1 MIGDGAP
8 RQKKFGYVP
17 ALDGVRALAVV
28 AVICFH
34 AGFGGVTGGFIGVSV
49 FFTLSG
55 FLITSLL
62 ITEHLHSG
70 GISLKGFYS
79 RRLRRLMPASYLC
92 IALVLLSLPF
102 WDESQRR
109 SLPGDA
115 LAAVL
120 NVANWRSAFS
130 TVSYQELLNTV
141 PSPLAHFW
149 SLAIEEQCYL
159 VLPLIVAVA
168 LRRGRSTLAVTA
180 MVLLGASV
188 AAAVL
193 TSDFDLAYNGTHV
206 RIAEVL
212 VGVLLSVVL
221 TYRRPSG
228 AIVGAVGAAGLAAL
242 VAGSLMLEIT
252 DEWLAHGG
260 LVLVSVAS
268 CAVVVGAIAGGP
280 LASALSWGPLVAIG
294 KVSYGMYLFHWPLFL
309 ILTED
314 RTGLGHWPL
323 FAVRMAALGA
333 LSAVSFRL
341 LERPVRTRHLFQ
353 RPAAASGAF
362 AIGMA
367 VLLVG
372 IWALPGPRLSA
383 TEQLV
388 HDSEGGPVTF
398 APQSTV
404 PPPPPTLLVVGD
416 NAAALDLLAAGDLGA
431 PVTSRLTPDC
441 PLLSGIEVRLA
452 DGTAQAIDHCRPSA
466 DVWLEAVA
474 ETQPDLVLVAMGALD
489 EGFVRA
495 TAADVFPT
503 NPSEAKVAF
512 TAARTEFGEM
522 FAALATQRLPVLV
535 YWPVRVDADTFK
547 LSGFLLGAPGV
558 EGVVTAES
566 TLVPR
571 VEALLSVT
579 VAAGAPHVLV
589 VGDSMSLP
597 FAAALDR
604 AAAGSVVVQWAGQ
617 EGCPFV
623 RNTAYRASINDN
635 QPFHEW
641 TEPENCWN
649 FETDLPPL
657 LASFQP
663 DLVLVVANGTELTQ
677 QRYHGDPT
685 PYLPGSDG
693 YQRYHDSEMEVF
705 IRTLGPDTPVLVADS
720 PQLRDNGWGESG
732 AGDPERVAAWNAQVA
747 RWIAQHPQ
755 VRLLSFGAAV
765 VDYEAVHGTIRKDG
779 MHPEVIPLADML
791 RGTLLPEMLQLLDTE
806 G

>member
-8 RQKKFGYVP
+8 HQKKFGYVP

-34 AGFGGVTGGFIGVSV
+34 ADVFGVTGGFIGVSV

-62 ITEHLHSG
+62 ITEHLHAG
-70 GISLKGFYS
+70 HISLKGFYS

-92 IALVLLSLPF
+92 IGLVLLALPF

-109 SLPGDA
+109 RLPGDA
-115 LAAVL
+115 LAALL
-120 NVANWRSAFS
+120 NFANWRSAFS
-130 TVSYQELLNTV
+130 TVSYRDLLNAV

-159 VLPLIVAVA
+159 VLPLIVSLA
-168 LRRGRSTLAVTA
+168 LRRGRSTLAAVA
-180 MVLLGASV
+180 AGLLAASI

-221 TYRRPSG
+221 TNRRPSG
-228 AIVGAVGAAGLAAL
+228 VFVGVAGGVGLGAL
-242 VAGSLMLEIT
+242 VAASLLLDIN

-260 LVLVSVAS
+260 LVLVAVAS
-268 CAVVVGAIAGGP
+268 CAVIVAAIAGGP
-280 LASALSWGPLVAIG
+280 LGRALSWGPLVAIG

-309 ILTED
+309 VITED

-333 LSAVSFRL
+333 LAAVSFRL
-341 LERPVRTRHLFQ
+341 LERPVRTRQML
-353 RPAAASGAF
+353 RRPPAAAGAF
-362 AIGMA
+362 ATGMA

-388 HDSEGGPVTF
+388 HDAQGGTVTF
-398 APQSTV
+398 APQSTL
-404 PPPPPTLLVVGD
+404 PPPPASILVVGD
-416 NAAALDLLAAGDLGA
+416 NTATLDLLAAVDGT
-431 PVTSRLTPDC
+431 VTSRLTGDC
-441 PLLSGIEVRLA
+441 PLLAGIEVRLA
-452 DGTAQAIDHCRPSA
+452 DGSAQAIDHCRPSA

-474 ETQPDLVLVAMGALD
+474 EVQPDLVVVSMGELD

-495 TAADVFPT
+495 TAADAFPT
-503 NPSEAKVAF
+503 NPSEAKLAF
-512 TAARTEFGEM
+512 TAARAEFGEM
-522 FAALATQRLPVLV
+522 FAALAAQQIPVLV
-535 YWPVRVDADTFK
+535 YWPVRVEADTFK
-547 LSGFLLGAPGV
+547 LSGFLLEAPGV
-558 EGVVTAES
+558 EGVVTAPDN
-566 TLVPR
+566 LVPR
-571 VEALLSVT
+571 VEAVLGLTLATGS
-579 VAAGAPHVLV
+579 PHVLV

-604 AAAGSVVVQWAGQ
+604 AAAGSAVVQWAGQ

-623 RNTAYRASINDN
+623 RDTAYRASINDN

-641 TEPENCWN
+641 IEPENCWD
-649 FETDLPPL
+649 FEADLPPL
-657 LASFQP
+657 LSTFQP
-663 DLVLVVANGTELTQ
+663 DLVIVVANGTELTQ
-677 QRYHGDPT
+677 QRYGDDPT

-693 YQRYHDSEMEVF
+693 YQRYHDAEMEAF
-705 IRTLGPDTPVLVADS
+705 LRTLGPDTPVLVADG
-720 PQLRDNGWGESG
+720 PPLLENGWGESG
-732 AGDPERVAAWNAQVA
+732 AGDPERVAAWNAQVE

-755 VRLLSFGAAV
+755 VRLLPFATAV
-765 VDYEAVHGTIRKDG
+765 VEYEAVHGTMRKDG
-779 MHPEVIPLADML
+779 LHPEVIPLAEML
-791 RGTLLPEMLQLLDTE
+791 REALVPQILRAAGE
-806 G
+806 